1 MRVWSITDTG
11 LVRKENQDA
20 YFVEEMADC
29 LVAAVC
35 DGMGGPG
42 GGREASAIAVQTMRT
57 ELPKALHP
65 GMSAQQLGQAF
76 GYCAGMANDAIRARA
91 AQEPALLHKY
101 TKIILINRYNL

>member
-42 GGREASAIAVQTMRT
+42 GGREASAIAVQTM
-57 ELPKALHP
+57 
-65 GMSAQQLGQAF
+65 
-76 GYCAGMANDAIRARA
+76 
-91 AQEPALLHKY
+91 
-101 TKIILINRYNL
+101 